1 MFCHWMAG
9 SGWTTALTHG
19 DVTTSGI
26 LQSSIGVSP
35 IIKNAL
41 CPWGDNSSCLY
52 SNRANYFMST
62 WSHCCIQCK
71 SRDLG
76 KILGCLFRT
85 EKSYYHIYLTRFC
98 RQAVLTCGL
107 VHGSTAS
114 PCPDRTWWCQRW
126 SMLLLLLLALSA
138 ACLST
143 EFRQIYDMPLFYPTL
158 EHCYLNYK
166 LNHHSKKNSRNSN
179 GIWGW
184 SNKVRTAKNT
194 ITEIYS
200 ISTHIVRINPK
211 VLIRW
216 NQKSENVYSMIL
228 QQQTWSWHNVTFYY
242 IEM

>member
-1 MFCHWMAG
+1 MAG

-52 SNRANYFMST
+52 SNRANYFMRT
-62 WSHCCIQCK
+62 WSCCIQCK

-114 PCPDRTWWCQRW
+114 PCPDGDVKDEACFFCCCWPYPPP
-126 SMLLLLLLALSA
+126 
-138 ACLST
+138 ACLQNSVKFMT
-143 EFRQIYDMPLFYPTL
+143 CHYFIQ
-158 EHCYLNYK
+158 HLNTATWIISWTTTRRK
-166 LNHHSKKNSRNSN
+166 TRENSN

-200 ISTHIVRINPK
+200 ISTYIIRINPK

-228 QQQTWSWHNVTFYY
+228 QQQTWSWHNGTFYY